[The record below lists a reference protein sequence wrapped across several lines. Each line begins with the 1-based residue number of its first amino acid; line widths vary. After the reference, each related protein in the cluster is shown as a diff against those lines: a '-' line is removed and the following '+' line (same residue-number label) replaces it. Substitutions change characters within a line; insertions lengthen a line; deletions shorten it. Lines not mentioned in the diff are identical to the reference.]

1 MPKKKNALRGV
12 LISDTFKV
20 MEVTDDLDTW
30 YKLLDCDC
38 IDIVSTKVGDVDVD
52 IVCDDEALLKA
63 DPICRATNRHRE
75 PALFGKL
82 FVCGRAD
89 DNGDLTSLDP
99 DQCEEILRNVALTIS
114 NNDEARMT
122 LVVTYGD

>member
-1 MPKKKNALRGV
+1 MPDKKNTLRGV
-12 LISDTFKV
+12 LIGDTFKV
-20 MEVTDDLDTW
+20 MEVADTLDTW

-38 IDIVSTKVGDVDVD
+38 IDIVSTTVGDVDVD
-52 IVCDDEALLKA
+52 IVCDDEALLKGN
-63 DPICRATNRHRE
+63 PIFRATNRHRE

-89 DNGDLTSLDP
+89 AEGDLTSLTTE
-99 DQCEEILRNVALTIS
+99 QCDEILHNAALTIV
-114 NNDEARMT
+114 NNDEARLA

>member
-1 MPKKKNALRGV
+1 MPDEKKTLRGV
-12 LISDTFKV
+12 LIGDTFKV
-20 MEVTDDLDTW
+20 MEVADNLDTW
-30 YKLLDCDC
+30 YKLLKCDY

-52 IVCDDEALLKA
+52 IVCDDEALLKE
-63 DPICRATNRHRE
+63 DSICRATTHHHE
-75 PALFGKL
+75 PALFGRL

-89 DNGDLTSLDP
+89 AEGNLTSLTAE
-99 DQCEEILRNVALTIS
+99 QCEEVLRNVALTIS